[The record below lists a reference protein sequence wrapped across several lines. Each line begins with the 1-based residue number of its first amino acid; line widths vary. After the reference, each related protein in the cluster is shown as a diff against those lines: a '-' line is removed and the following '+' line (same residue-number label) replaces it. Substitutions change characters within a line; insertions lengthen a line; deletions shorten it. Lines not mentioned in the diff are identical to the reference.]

1 MESKFKIV
9 CFGFIKFFI
18 LVLMTLLSLSIVYS
32 VTYYDISR
40 TGVISDSS
48 LTEALQESLLFISIC
63 IYAYIVKRYHAKG
76 VILVAGFLTCMLI
89 REWDVVF
96 DDLLFHG
103 AWKYLAIPAAVLS
116 CYLALRS
123 GKDKVIADLAC
134 FMQKKAYN
142 VLLLGMTVVLV
153 ISRILGMRVLL
164 KLFYSISFNQGL
176 KNFIEE
182 GSELFGYLIIFYA
195 TLMFLWEYRHL
206 NKN

>member
-9 CFGFIKFFI
+9 CFGFIKFFV
-18 LVLMTLLSLSIVYS
+18 LVLMALLSLSIVYS

-76 VILVAGFLTCMLI
+76 VILLAGFLTCMLI

-103 AWKYLAIPAAVLS
+103 AWKYLAVPAAVLS

-164 KLFYSISFNQGL
+164 KLFSSISFNQGL

-195 TLMFLWEYRHL
+195 TLMFLWEYRQL

>member
-1 MESKFKIV
+1 MKSKFKIV

-18 LVLMTLLSLSIVYS
+18 LVLMALLSLSIVYS

-48 LTEALQESLLFISIC
+48 LTEALQESLLLISIC

-164 KLFYSISFNQGL
+164 KIFSSISFNQGL

-195 TLMFLWEYRHL
+195 TLMFLWEYRQL

>member
-1 MESKFKIV
+1 MNDELKIV
-9 CFGFIKFFI
+9 YNGFAKFFLLASFSLFFIIII
-18 LVLMTLLSLSIVYS
+18 LG

-63 IYAYIVKRYHAKG
+63 IYAYIVKRYHARG
-76 VILVAGFLTCMLI
+76 VILVAGFLACMLI

-96 DDLLFHG
+96 DDLLFYG

-153 ISRILGMRVLL
+153 ISRILGMRILL
-164 KLFYSISFNQGL
+164 KLFSSISFNQGL

-195 TLMFLWEYRHL
+195 TLMFLWDYRQL

>member
-63 IYAYIVKRYHAKG
+63 IYTYIVKRYHAKG
-76 VILVAGFLTCMLI
+76 VILVTGFLTCMLI

-103 AWKYLAIPAAVLS
+103 AWKYLAIPAAILS

-153 ISRILGMRVLL
+153 ISRVLGMRVLL
-164 KLFYSISFNQGL
+164 KLFSSISFNHGL

>member
-9 CFGFIKFFI
+9 CFGFIKFLI
-18 LVLMTLLSLSIVYS
+18 LVLMALLSLLIVYS
-32 VTYYDISR
+32 VTYYDVSR

-103 AWKYLAIPAAVLS
+103 AWKYLAVPAAVLS

-153 ISRILGMRVLL
+153 ISRILGMQILL
-164 KLFYSISFNQGL
+164 KLFSSISFNQGL

-195 TLMFLWEYRHL
+195 TLMFLWEYRQL

>member
-9 CFGFIKFFI
+9 CFGFLKFFV
-18 LVLMTLLSLSIVYS
+18 LVLMALLSLSIVYS

-103 AWKYLAIPAAVLS
+103 AWKYLAVPAAVLS

-164 KLFYSISFNQGL
+164 KLFSSISFNQGL

-195 TLMFLWEYRHL
+195 TLMFLWEYRQL

>member
-9 CFGFIKFFI
+9 CFGFIKFLI
-18 LVLMTLLSLSIVYS
+18 LVLMALLSLLIVYS
-32 VTYYDISR
+32 VTYYDVSR

-103 AWKYLAIPAAVLS
+103 AWKYLAVPAAVLS

-153 ISRILGMRVLL
+153 ISRILGMRILL
-164 KLFYSISFNQGL
+164 KLFSSISFNQGL

-195 TLMFLWEYRHL
+195 TLMFLWEYRQL

>member
-9 CFGFIKFFI
+9 CFGFIKFFV
-18 LVLMTLLSLSIVYS
+18 LVLMALLSLSIVYS

-63 IYAYIVKRYHAKG
+63 IYAYIVKRYHARG
-76 VILVAGFLTCMLI
+76 VILVAGFFTCMLI

-103 AWKYLAIPAAVLS
+103 AWKYLAVPAAVLS

-164 KLFYSISFNQGL
+164 KLFSSISFNQGL

-195 TLMFLWEYRHL
+195 TLMFLWEYRQL

>member
-9 CFGFIKFFI
+9 CFGFIKFFV
-18 LVLMTLLSLSIVYS
+18 LVLMALLSLSIVYS

-63 IYAYIVKRYHAKG
+63 IYAYIVKRYHARG

-103 AWKYLAIPAAVLS
+103 AWKYLAVPAAVLS

-164 KLFYSISFNQGL
+164 KLFSSISFNQGL

-195 TLMFLWEYRHL
+195 TLMFLWEYRQL

>member
-9 CFGFIKFFI
+9 CFGFLKFFV
-18 LVLMTLLSLSIVYS
+18 LVLMALLSLSIVYS

-164 KLFYSISFNQGL
+164 KLFSSISFNQDL

-195 TLMFLWEYRHL
+195 TLMFLWEYRQL

>member
-1 MESKFKIV
+1 MKSKFKIV

-18 LVLMTLLSLSIVYS
+18 LVLMALLSLSIVYS

-116 CYLALRS
+116 CYLTLHS

-153 ISRILGMRVLL
+153 ISRILGMRLLL
-164 KLFYSISFNQGL
+164 KLFSSISFNQGL

-195 TLMFLWEYRHL
+195 TLMFLWEYRQL

>member
-9 CFGFIKFFI
+9 CFGFIKFFV
-18 LVLMTLLSLSIVYS
+18 LVLMALLSLSIVYS

-63 IYAYIVKRYHAKG
+63 IYAYIVKRYHVRG

-103 AWKYLAIPAAVLS
+103 AWKYLAVPAAVLS

-123 GKDKVIADLAC
+123 GKYKVIADLAC

-164 KLFYSISFNQGL
+164 KLFSSISFNQGL

-195 TLMFLWEYRHL
+195 TLIFLWEYRQL

>member
-9 CFGFIKFFI
+9 CFGFIKFFV
-18 LVLMTLLSLSIVYS
+18 LVLMALLSLSIVYS

-63 IYAYIVKRYHAKG
+63 IYAYIVKRYHARG
-76 VILVAGFLTCMLI
+76 VILVAGFFTCMLI

-103 AWKYLAIPAAVLS
+103 AWKYLAVPAAVLS

-123 GKDKVIADLAC
+123 GKDKVMADLAC

-164 KLFYSISFNQGL
+164 KLFSSISFNQGL

-195 TLMFLWEYRHL
+195 TLMFLWEYRQL

>member
-9 CFGFIKFFI
+9 CFGFIKFFV
-18 LVLMTLLSLSIVYS
+18 LVLMALLSLSIVYS

-40 TGVISDSS
+40 TGVIS
-48 LTEALQESLLFISIC
+48 EALQESLLFISIC
-63 IYAYIVKRYHAKG
+63 IYAYIVKRYHARG

-103 AWKYLAIPAAVLS
+103 AWKYLAVPAALLS
-116 CYLALRS
+116 SYLALRS

-142 VLLLGMTVVLV
+142 VLLL
-153 ISRILGMRVLL
+153 
-164 KLFYSISFNQGL
+164 
-176 KNFIEE
+176 
-182 GSELFGYLIIFYA
+182 A
-195 TLMFLWEYRHL
+195 
-206 NKN
+206 

>member
-9 CFGFIKFFI
+9 CFGFLKFLV
-18 LVLMTLLSLSIVYS
+18 LVLMALLSLSIVYS

-96 DDLLFHG
+96 DDLLFYG
-103 AWKYLAIPAAVLS
+103 AWKYLAIPAALLS

-164 KLFYSISFNQGL
+164 KLFSSISFNQGL

-195 TLMFLWEYRHL
+195 TLMFLWEYRQL

>member
-9 CFGFIKFFI
+9 CFGFIKFFVF
-18 LVLMTLLSLSIVYS
+18 VLMTLLSLSIVYS

-63 IYAYIVKRYHAKG
+63 IYAYIVKRYHARG

-103 AWKYLAIPAAVLS
+103 AWKYLAVPAAVLS
-116 CYLALRS
+116 SYLALRS
-123 GKDKVIADLAC
+123 GKDKVIADLVC

-153 ISRILGMRVLL
+153 ISRILGMRILL
-164 KLFYSISFNQGL
+164 KLFSSISFNQGL

-195 TLMFLWEYRHL
+195 TLMFLWEYRQL

>member
-9 CFGFIKFFI
+9 CFGFLKFFV
-18 LVLMTLLSLSIVYS
+18 LVLMALLSLSIVYS

-164 KLFYSISFNQGL
+164 KLFSSISFNQGL

-195 TLMFLWEYRHL
+195 TLMFLWEYRQL

>member
-9 CFGFIKFFI
+9 CFGFTKFFI
-18 LVLMTLLSLSIVYS
+18 LALMALLSLSIIYS
-32 VTYYDISR
+32 VTYCDILH
-40 TGVISDSS
+40 TGLISDRS

-63 IYAYIVKRYHAKG
+63 IYAYIVKRYHTKG

-89 REWDVVF
+89 REWDGVF
-96 DDLLFHG
+96 DVLLFHG
-103 AWKYLAIPAAVLS
+103 AWKYVAIPAAVLS
-116 CYLALRS
+116 CYLAFRS

-142 VLLLGMTVVLV
+142 ILLLGMIVVLI
-153 ISRILGMRVLL
+153 ISRIFGMRILL
-164 KLFYSISFNQGL
+164 NLFSSISFNQGL
-176 KNFIEE
+176 KNFLEE

-195 TLMFLWEYRHL
+195 TLMFLWEYKKL

>member
-9 CFGFIKFFI
+9 CFGFLKFFV
-18 LVLMTLLSLSIVYS
+18 LVLMALLSLSIVYS

-134 FMQKKAYN
+134 FIQKKAYN

-164 KLFYSISFNQGL
+164 KLFSSISFNQGL

-195 TLMFLWEYRHL
+195 TLMFLWEYRQL

>member
-9 CFGFIKFFI
+9 CFGFIKFFV
-18 LVLMTLLSLSIVYS
+18 LVLMALLSLSIVYS

-63 IYAYIVKRYHAKG
+63 IYAYIVKRYHARG

-103 AWKYLAIPAAVLS
+103 AWKYLAVPAAVLS

-123 GKDKVIADLAC
+123 GKDKVMADLAC

-153 ISRILGMRVLL
+153 ISRILGMRILL
-164 KLFYSISFNQGL
+164 KLFSSISFNQGL

-195 TLMFLWEYRHL
+195 TLMFLWEYRQL

>member
-9 CFGFIKFFI
+9 CFGFIKFFV
-18 LVLMTLLSLSIVYS
+18 LVLMALLSLSIVYS

-103 AWKYLAIPAAVLS
+103 AWKYLAIPAALLS

-134 FMQKKAYN
+134 FMQKNAYN

-153 ISRILGMRVLL
+153 IRILGMRVLL
-164 KLFYSISFNQGL
+164 KLFSSISFNQGL

-195 TLMFLWEYRHL
+195 TLMFLLEYRQL

>member
-9 CFGFIKFFI
+9 CFGFIKFFV

-40 TGVISDSS
+40 TGVISDSF

-63 IYAYIVKRYHAKG
+63 IYAYIVKRYHARG

-103 AWKYLAIPAAVLS
+103 AWKYLAVPAAVLS

-164 KLFYSISFNQGL
+164 KLFSSISFNQGL

-195 TLMFLWEYRHL
+195 TLMFLWEYRQL